1 MLAISRRW
9 LTAGVLL
16 SGWLNLWSAGPA
28 DEISKLEKSWVAAVV
43 ARDQAALDRMLGDQL
58 IYAHS
63 TGIIDSKT
71 DYLTKLKTGAQNY
84 TGIEHQTMTVKPYG
98 DAAVVHAKVR
108 MTGKNK
114 DGPFDNQLMMM
125 HVWAKQGGRWQ
136 LVAHQTTRLQ

>member
-1 MLAISRRW
+1 
-9 LTAGVLL
+9 
-16 SGWLNLWSAGPA
+16 
-28 DEISKLEKSWVAAVV
+28 
-43 ARDQAALDRMLGDQL
+43 MLGDQL

-84 TGIEHQTMTVKPYG
+84 TGIEHQTMTIKPYG

-136 LVAHQTTRLQ
+136 LVAHQTTRLP

>member
-1 MLAISRRW
+1 M
-9 LTAGVLL
+9 TASVLL
-16 SGWLNLWSAGPA
+16 SGWLNLWAAGPA
-28 DEISKLEKSWVAAVV
+28 DEIAKLEKSWVAAVV
-43 ARDQAALDRMLGDQL
+43 ARDQGALERMLGDQL

-84 TGIEHQTMTVKPYG
+84 TGIEHQTMTIKPYG

-125 HVWAKQGGRWQ
+125 HLWAKQGGRWQ